1 MCILGSNNYTAVD
14 EMDYILDE
22 LTKGNE
28 SLKIFF
34 IRFAQTYLKNKGPD
48 LS

>member
-22 LTKGNE
+22 FTGGNE
-28 SLKIFF
+28 ALKIFL
-34 IRFAQTYLKNKGPD
+34 IKFARAYLKNKGFD
-48 LS
+48 SS